1 MRLAVLAGLDSPWS
15 YGAME
20 AIAKAGVEVHAFQ
33 VAGKG
38 YVDTQAP
45 AWQERISN
53 FERVIATRTEVRGVG
68 FLKYFQLG
76 NWLNQ
81 HFRTLRPD
89 AVLSL
94 YAGGLGLAAIRA
106 RAPKVVLYA
115 VGSDILSVK
124 PPAGWITRRN
134 LTQADLV
141 VTNGE
146 YLAERTKALAPKAN
160 VRNLLLGIDTKRYVP
175 GHGDPTVSS
184 FVCTRGFSPVYNNMM
199 ILRALARLPKDL
211 PHWSFKFVAGGPL
224 LEDHREWAR
233 VNMDQETYQRVTF
246 LGGLASDGVL
256 RALQES
262 DYFVS
267 MSKSDGTATSVLE
280 ALSCGLTPILS
291 DIPANRPWSQ
301 HLVAVDD
308 ITRLALV
315 MERMIREPRT
325 GTFPE
330 ARDLV
335 VRTADAATNMRQLVN
350 WIGAL

>member
-1 MRLAVLAGLDSPWS
+1 M
-15 YGAME
+15 
-20 AIAKAGVEVHAFQ
+20 
-33 VAGKG
+33 
-38 YVDTQAP
+38 
-45 AWQERISN
+45 
-53 FERVIATRTEVRGVG
+53 
-68 FLKYFQLG
+68 
-76 NWLNQ
+76 
-81 HFRTLRPD
+81 
-89 AVLSL
+89 
-94 YAGGLGLAAIRA
+94 
-106 RAPKVVLYA
+106 
-115 VGSDILSVK
+115 
-124 PPAGWITRRN
+124 
-134 LTQADLV
+134 
-141 VTNGE
+141 
-146 YLAERTKALAPKAN
+146 
-160 VRNLLLGIDTKRYVP
+160 
-175 GHGDPTVSS
+175 
-184 FVCTRGFSPVYNNMM
+184 
-199 ILRALARLPKDL
+199 
-211 PHWSFKFVAGGPL
+211 AGGPL

-301 HLVAVDD
+301 HLVAVND